1 MASTD
6 RLGIAGQALRCS
18 LPNAPRR
25 HRRQERTVSTQ
36 VDGPVPFAGLPMI
49 SPQPRATAHRYVRD
63 TLRQAILE
71 GTLAGGTRLL
81 QEEIARQLGV
91 STTPVREALRDLA
104 TDGLVRIDAHR
115 TCTVT
120 QLTFAELC
128 EIHDLCR
135 LLEPE
140 AMREAA
146 AVIDDATLAA
156 AQALADQMRAE
167 SRAGQWAELNRR
179 FHALLVDATPSDR
192 LRRILAGLR
201 DSSAPYVAL
210 AIRGRGFVQM
220 EAANDQHEELLAALR
235 QRDGQRAA
243 ALACSHVDLTVNALR
258 AARDMFD
265 PTPAATPSLRAE
277 PAYAGQ
283 ALLDPTRV

>member
-1 MASTD
+1 VSS
-6 RLGIAGQALRCS
+6 QADGGVS
-18 LPNAPRR
+18 LDA
-25 HRRQERTVSTQ
+25 
-36 VDGPVPFAGLPMI
+36 LPTI

-71 GTLAGGTRLL
+71 GTLPGGTRLL

-120 QLTFAELC
+120 RLTFGELC

-135 LLEPE
+135 LLEPQ

-146 AVIDDATLAA
+146 AVIDDATLSA

-179 FHALLVDATPSDR
+179 FHAILVDATPSER

-220 EAANDQHEELLAALR
+220 EAANEQHDELLAALR
-235 QRDGQRAA
+235 DGDGDRSA

-265 PTPAATPSLRAE
+265 PSPEPSAEVAAAAE
-277 PAYAGQ
+277 VAAETDLGPDPTLVGR
-283 ALLDPTRV
+283 ALLGGARV